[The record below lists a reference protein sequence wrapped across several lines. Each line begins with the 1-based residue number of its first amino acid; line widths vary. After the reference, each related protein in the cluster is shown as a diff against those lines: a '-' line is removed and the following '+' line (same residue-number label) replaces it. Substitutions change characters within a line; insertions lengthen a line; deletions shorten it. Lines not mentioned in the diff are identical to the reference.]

1 MPSKPHHRA
10 IDMPETSNG
19 SLSCPVGLGAMLK
32 TTHLQNRTILFRA
45 MDRSLDKIPDR
56 AILHRDIA
64 SGPDEIG
71 LGQSEGGHI
80 GIVLLETDI
89 RPLQL
94 GLIRSLGR
102 NQA

>member
-1 MPSKPHHRA
+1 M
-10 IDMPETSNG
+10 
-19 SLSCPVGLGAMLK
+19 VK

-45 MDRSLDKIPDR
+45 MDCSLDKIPHR

-64 SGPDEIG
+64 GGPDEIG
-71 LGQSEGGHI
+71 LGQPEGGHI

-89 RPLQL
+89 GPLQL
-94 GLIRSLGR
+94 GLVRSLGQ